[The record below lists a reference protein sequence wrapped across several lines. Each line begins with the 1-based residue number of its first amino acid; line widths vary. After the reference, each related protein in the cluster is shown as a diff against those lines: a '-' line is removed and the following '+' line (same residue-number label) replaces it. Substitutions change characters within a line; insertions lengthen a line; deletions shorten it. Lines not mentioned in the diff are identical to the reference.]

1 MMEQLQNTTLPPTIL
16 FMSSAHVF
24 VERGMRSNK
33 STRVGVG
40 GGGGGSPISQVETS
54 IKSNPIKCLA
64 LTEEEKLP
72 LNVFK
77 FSYSENVVNKSK
89 ITKYFVSHLEPIIR
103 SI

>member
-1 MMEQLQNTTLPPTIL
+1 
-16 FMSSAHVF
+16 MSSAHVF

-33 STRVGVG
+33 STRVGV
-40 GGGGGSPISQVETS
+40 GGGSPISQVETS

>member
-1 MMEQLQNTTLPPTIL
+1 M
-16 FMSSAHVF
+16 
-24 VERGMRSNK
+24 
-33 STRVGVG
+33 G
-40 GGGGGSPISQVETS
+40 GGRGVFQSRKWPETS

-64 LTEEEKLP
+64 LTEMEKLP

>member
-1 MMEQLQNTTLPPTIL
+1 M
-16 FMSSAHVF
+16 
-24 VERGMRSNK
+24 
-33 STRVGVG
+33 
-40 GGGGGSPISQVETS
+40 ETS